1 MKTLGARLALLY
13 SLVSTLTLFV
23 LLATGYYLLNR
34 HLIRGLDLL
43 NSAEFERVKTHLW
56 ALSALPSEQDDPRTA
71 EAYSPDSLSF
81 LLEILKPE
89 RGVVFS
95 SANLGG
101 KRLPQSGT
109 AQAFTAAVP
118 GIGEL
123 RIGRFSYS
131 GFEAM
136 VATPMAPVH
145 KVMDGYAQV
154 SLVLVCLILLASLVS
169 GLILSH
175 IALKPVRLIQ
185 ETANRIRS
193 DNLSERIP
201 VSDVRDEMS
210 GLARLLNEMFDR
222 LESSF
227 QQVRRFSAEASH
239 ELKTPLSLVR
249 LQSEKLLADGGLT
262 AEQEEAVQV
271 QLEEIS
277 HLNQIIEELLFLSR
291 AEAQAIDTNFRNEDP
306 SAFLKAFAADARML
320 AEHAGVRFEETI
332 EGSDQ
337 VRFDPKWMRQV
348 LLNLITNALK
358 FSPQGSLL
366 TLESDFT
373 VDAWRLA
380 VEDEGPGVAPEQQ
393 KRIFE
398 RFVRIGPESSA
409 STSGSG
415 LGLAICRSIIELHH
429 GVIHAETGKRK
440 SGLRV
445 VCEIP
450 LQQTSTESSKS
461 DTKRPISRDSTDGL
475 SRTLPQADEAPPQR
489 AKSKPDGQVDD

>member
-13 SLVSTLTLFV
+13 ALVSTLTLFA
-23 LLATGYYLLNR
+23 LLASGYYLLSR

-43 NSAEFERVKTHLW
+43 NASEFERVKTHLW
-56 ALSALPSEQDDPRTA
+56 ALSALPSEEDNARSA
-71 EAYSPDSLSF
+71 ETSSPNSLSF
-81 LLEILKPE
+81 MLEILKPD
-89 RGVVFS
+89 RGVLYSSPNLEGKHLPKSGNAEAFS
-95 SANLGG
+95 
-101 KRLPQSGT
+101 RT
-109 AQAFTAAVP
+109 VP

-123 RIGRFSYS
+123 RVGRFFYS

-154 SLVLVCLILLASLVS
+154 SLVLVCLILLASLAS
-169 GLILSH
+169 GLILSQ

-201 VSDVRDEMS
+201 VSDVQDEMS

-222 LESSF
+222 LESAF

-239 ELKTPLSLVR
+239 ELRTPLSLVR
-249 LQSEKLLADGGLT
+249 LQSEKLLTDGGLT

-277 HLNQIIEELLFLSR
+277 RLNQIIEELLFLSR
-291 AEAQAIDTNFRNEDP
+291 AEAQAVGTNFRSEDP
-306 SAFLKAFAADARML
+306 RAFLKAFAADARML
-320 AEHAGVRFEETI
+320 AEHGGVRFEETI
-332 EGSDQ
+332 EGSDE
-337 VRFDPKWMRQV
+337 VRFDRKWMRQV
-348 LLNLITNALK
+348 LLNLVTNALN
-358 FSPQGSLL
+358 FAPPGSLL

-373 VDAWRLA
+373 VDSWRLA
-380 VEDEGPGVAPEQQ
+380 LEDEGPGVAGEQQ

-398 RFVRIGPESSA
+398 RFVRIDPESSGK
-409 STSGSG
+409 SGSG

-429 GVIHAETGKRK
+429 GIIYAETGKRRG
-440 SGLRV
+440 GLRV

-450 LQQTSTESSKS
+450 LPQIRTGSSEGALTPS
-461 DTKRPISRDSTDGL
+461 SPE
-475 SRTLPQADEAPPQR
+475 ADQAPPQ
-489 AKSKPDGQVDD
+489 